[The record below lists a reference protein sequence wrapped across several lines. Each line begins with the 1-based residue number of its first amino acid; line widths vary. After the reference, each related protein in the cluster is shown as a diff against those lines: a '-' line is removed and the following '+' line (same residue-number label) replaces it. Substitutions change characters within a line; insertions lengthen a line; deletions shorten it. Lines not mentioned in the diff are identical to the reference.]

1 VAGLVPCRDDAEM
14 GPDNRLPPPGRTEYR
29 DPDTS
34 SIRVQQIRQRMAV
47 LSDAFRASYLDWFGR
62 LRAQALDDVDVPA
75 ILDAAVGELKFLEVR
90 YRSGQIAEAALAY
103 GREQIRGLLQ
113 RVTTQASV
121 SAATKNRVRHVIT
134 DSFQPQLLDLPGRYT
149 QDWFSYHEAHWLQHF
164 GHLAGRPGLQAVE
177 VGSYE
182 GRSACWIAQHL
193 LAGEGSRLVC
203 VEPFQE
209 HDEQERNF
217 DYNVRVAGC
226 ADKIVKLRG
235 RSQQVLP
242 FLPEES
248 VDFVYVDGSHMILDV
263 LQDAAMCWRLLR
275 RRGVLVFDDYEHTLF
290 PDSFGMSAGPAIRAF
305 LSLLSGEYELLFKD
319 WQVALRKGGEEPE
332 AATGI

>member
-1 VAGLVPCRDDAEM
+1 MAPDD
-14 GPDNRLPPPGRTEYR
+14 RLPPPGRTDYR
-29 DPDTS
+29 GPETS
-34 SIRVQQIRQRMAV
+34 SVRVRQIRQRMAV
-47 LSDAFRASYLDWFGR
+47 LSDAFRASYLEWFGC
-62 LRAQALDDVDVPA
+62 LRAQALDDVDVPI
-75 ILDAAVGELKFLEVR
+75 ILEAAVAELKVMEAR
-90 YRSGQIAEAALAY
+90 YRSGQIVEAALAY
-103 GREQIRGLLQ
+103 GREQIRGLLE
-113 RVTTQASV
+113 RVTTQASL
-121 SAATKNRVRHVIT
+121 SAATKSRVRHLLT

-164 GHLAGRPGLQAVE
+164 GHLAGLPGLQAVE

-182 GRSACWIAQHL
+182 GRSACWIVQHL
-193 LAGEGSRLVC
+193 LTGEGSRLVC

-209 HDEQERNF
+209 HDEQEWNF
-217 DYNVRVAGC
+217 DYNVRLAGC
-226 ADKIVKLRG
+226 AGKIVKLRG

-242 FLPEES
+242 FLAEES

-275 RRGVLVFDDYEHTLF
+275 PRGVLVFDDYEHTLF

-319 WQVALRKGGEEPE
+319 WQVALRKGGQ
-332 AATGI
+332 

>member
-1 VAGLVPCRDDAEM
+1 MREM
-14 GPDNRLPPPGRTEYR
+14 APGDRLPPFEGHR
-29 DPDTS
+29 DPEAS
-34 SIRVQQIRQRMAV
+34 STRVRQIRQRMAV
-47 LSDAFRASYLDWFGR
+47 LSDAFRVSYLQWFGR
-62 LRAQALDDVDVPA
+62 LRAHALEDVEVPV
-75 ILDAAVGELKFLEVR
+75 ILDAAVAELEILEVR
-90 YRSGQIAEAALAY
+90 YRSGQIVEAALAY
-103 GREQIRGLLQ
+103 GREQIRGLLV
-113 RVTTQASV
+113 RVATQACL
-121 SAATKNRVRHVIT
+121 SAATKSRVRHLIT

-164 GHLAGRPGLQAVE
+164 GHLAGRHGLQAVE

-182 GRSACWIAQHL
+182 GRSACWIVQHL
-193 LAGEGSRLVC
+193 LTGEGNRLVC

-209 HDEQERNF
+209 HEEQERYF
-217 DYNVRVAGC
+217 DHNVRVTGC

-242 FLPEES
+242 LLPEES

-275 RRGVLVFDDYEHTLF
+275 PKGILVFDDYEHTLF

-305 LSLLSGEYELLFKD
+305 LLLLSGKYELLFKD
-319 WQVALRKGGEEPE
+319 WQVAVRKVGEELE
-332 AATGI
+332 AAIGI

>member
-1 VAGLVPCRDDAEM
+1 MAPDD
-14 GPDNRLPPPGRTEYR
+14 RWPPPRRTDYQ
-29 DPDTS
+29 DPETS
-34 SIRVQQIRQRMAV
+34 SSRVRQIRHRMAV
-47 LSDAFRASYLDWFGR
+47 LSDAFRASYLEWFGR
-62 LRAQALDDVDVPA
+62 LRGQALNDMDVPV
-75 ILDAAVGELKFLEVR
+75 IVDAAVAELKLLEIR
-90 YRSGQIAEAALAY
+90 YGSGQIAEAALAY
-103 GREQIRGLLQ
+103 GREQIRGLLE
-113 RVTTQASV
+113 RVTTQPSL
-121 SAATKNRVRHVIT
+121 SAARKTRVRHLIT

-164 GHLAGRPGLQAVE
+164 GHLAGRTGLQAVE

-182 GRSACWIAQHL
+182 GRSACWIVQHL
-193 LAGEGSRLVC
+193 LTGEGSRLVC

-209 HDEQERNF
+209 HAEQEWNF
-217 DYNVRVAGC
+217 DHNVRVSGC

-263 LQDAAMCWRLLR
+263 LQDAVMCWRLLR
-275 RRGVLVFDDYEHTLF
+275 SRGVLVFDDYEHTLF

-319 WQVALRKGGEEPE
+319 WQVALRKGGEERKRP
-332 AATGI
+332 

>member
-1 VAGLVPCRDDAEM
+1 MAPHDTV
-14 GPDNRLPPPGRTEYR
+14 LPPEHTDYR
-29 DPDTS
+29 DLEIS
-34 SIRVQQIRQRMAV
+34 SIRVRQIRQRMAV
-47 LSDAFRASYLDWFGR
+47 LSDTFRASYLEWFGR
-62 LRAQALDDVDVPA
+62 LRAHALDDVDVPI
-75 ILDAAVGELKFLEVR
+75 ILEAAAAELKVMEAR
-90 YRSGQIAEAALAY
+90 YRSGQIVEAALAY
-103 GREQIRGLLQ
+103 GREQIRGLLE
-113 RVTTQASV
+113 RVARQAPL
-121 SAATKNRVRHVIT
+121 SAATKSLVRHLIT

-182 GRSACWIAQHL
+182 GRSACWITQHL
-193 LAGEGSRLVC
+193 LTGEGCRLVC

-209 HDEQERNF
+209 HNEQEPNF
-217 DYNVRVAGC
+217 DHNVRMAGC

-242 FLPEES
+242 FLAEES

-275 RRGVLVFDDYEHTLF
+275 PRGILVFDDYEHTLF

-305 LSLLSGEYELLFKD
+305 LSLISGEHELLFKD
-319 WQVALRKGGEEPE
+319 WQVALRKGGE
-332 AATGI
+332 